1 MSPSP
6 LSLAKITRKS
16 YLYLMAKST
25 RNKNAG
31 KFTGTS
37 ESSKYFAANPDAR
50 RKKNEYNKKYHAT
63 EERKN
68 YREQLNKINR
78 RNNDAGYGDRYD
90 LSHTRDGKLVKES
103 RSSNRARNGKGGK
116 SSKK

>member
-1 MSPSP
+1 
-6 LSLAKITRKS
+6 
-16 YLYLMAKST
+16 MAKST
-25 RNKNAG
+25 RNTNAG

-37 ESSKYFAANPDAR
+37 ESSKYFANNPEAR

-68 YREQLNKINR
+68 YREQLNKVNR
-78 RNNDAGYGDRYD
+78 RDNDAGYGDKYD
-90 LSHTRDGKLVKES
+90 LSHTRNGKLVKES
-103 RSSNRARNGKGGK
+103 RSTNRARNGKGGK